1 LPTFAADDIGVGR
14 GDSVNGGFGDER
26 SRQPA
31 HARYDRDEARPAREP
46 LFTASDAWIAA
57 SFVAGTIAMY
67 PVDRRLARS
76 IQRDPLQDNSDLER
90 TATFFRKMGTPF
102 SMYIGGGMYAIG
114 RLARIERMADLGL
127 HGTEALLIAR
137 HTNDLVKW
145 AAGRARPQLDI
156 EDERNFRLGRGYG
169 ADREEYRSFPSGHA
183 AMGFAAAAAV
193 TAETAKW
200 WPGSQWYIGPAMFGG
215 AVLIGVS
222 RMYDNRHWASD
233 VVMGAAIGTFTG
245 LKVVRYH
252 HSHPGN
258 RIDRWLLAATP
269 VPTGDGGLALVWS
282 VNVR

>member
-1 LPTFAADDIGVGR
+1 MNGR
-14 GDSVNGGFGDER
+14 GSQRMRATMGVRLALLATLSFVAVEPAIA
-26 SRQPA
+26 QPA
-31 HARYDRDEARPAREP
+31 DTTTISREP

-57 SFVAGTIAMY
+57 GFVAGTIAMY

-156 EDERNFRLGRGYG
+156 EDERNFRFGRGYG

-200 WPGSQWYIGPAMFGG
+200 WP
-215 AVLIGVS
+215 
-222 RMYDNRHWASD
+222 
-233 VVMGAAIGTFTG
+233 
-245 LKVVRYH
+245 
-252 HSHPGN
+252 
-258 RIDRWLLAATP
+258 
-269 VPTGDGGLALVWS
+269 
-282 VNVR
+282 